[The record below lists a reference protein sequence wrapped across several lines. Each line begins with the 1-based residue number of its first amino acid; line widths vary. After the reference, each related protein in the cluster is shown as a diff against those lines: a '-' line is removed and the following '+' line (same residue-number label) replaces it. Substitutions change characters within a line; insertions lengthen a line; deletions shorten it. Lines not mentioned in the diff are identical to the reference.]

1 MGLTIDTGKK
11 AKEAEG
17 IPPARLK
24 QYFQLAGRN
33 PFRLG
38 ANGPGAAA
46 KEWKDGAFEVANPD
60 LYGDGGHVILQVR
73 NNGQDFDVV
82 GVGIVPRASTGE
94 LDKKVTEFCDKA
106 LIAYTKQGAD
116 EAPAAAPAP
125 A

>member
-1 MGLTIDTGKK
+1 MGLSIDTGKK

-38 ANGPGAAA
+38 ANGPGAAD
-46 KEWKDGAFEVANPD
+46 KEWKGGVFEKANPE
-60 LYGDGGHVILQVR
+60 LFGDGGYVILHAR

-82 GVGIVPRASTGE
+82 GVGIVPRASAEE
-94 LDKKVTEFCDKA
+94 LDTKVVKFLDQAMEMYGKK
-106 LIAYTKQGAD
+106 GAD
-116 EAPAAAPAP
+116 EAPVAEAE
-125 A
+125 